1 MHKPADQ
8 HWGGG
13 TGLAIGTPGRDN
25 SWVDPFRSVGILV
38 RIDGPNQSAKINRWP
53 PKKILNKREPRART
67 FARTYRVM
75 SLPWYSRGGLHIME
89 PSHMASSLSWCT
101 YSHTAPCSNCSVAS
115 RPGVGGTVLT
125 SAASSQ
131 PHDDHNVRSCPCD
144 SQPQPLLRVP
154 QPLALGG
161 RPVRRG
167 HTRAPP
173 PEHPAAPPT
182 ALFDGSVRALGW
194 HDSRGYCFRPAPLE
208 PGSLG
213 GGGGP
218 RGHPCGGEM
227 GSHGPPQ
234 APIFSGLFSFC
245 AIFYLFSWEFAV
257 LAAMLSRLATACRR
271 C

>member
-131 PHDDHNVRSCPCD
+131 PHDDHNVRSC
-144 SQPQPLLRVP
+144 LRVT
-154 QPLALGG
+154 LS
-161 RPVRRG
+161 RPTSSSSASTACFGWASCAARA
-167 HTRAPP
+167 HTRTTTRASGS
-173 PEHPAAPPT
+173 PANRT
-182 ALFDGSVRALGW
+182 L
-194 HDSRGYCFRPAPLE
+194 
-208 PGSLG
+208 
-213 GGGGP
+213 
-218 RGHPCGGEM
+218 
-227 GSHGPPQ
+227 
-234 APIFSGLFSFC
+234 
-245 AIFYLFSWEFAV
+245 
-257 LAAMLSRLATACRR
+257 
-271 C
+271 